1 MTSSGTNPPD
11 GPSWTTAWELLLPA
25 AGAPARR
32 RGRALQSALRESVRS
47 GRLAAG
53 TRLPSSREL
62 AADLGVSRGL
72 VTEAYEQLTAE
83 GYLRSDRGA
92 GTWVGDAARAG
103 AGAARDL
110 APRASGARV
119 DFRPGT
125 PDLSLFPRAA
135 WAAAHKS
142 VLARLP
148 HRALGYPDP
157 RGLPELRTALAS
169 LLVRRRGVVADP
181 ERLVVCSGVAQA
193 MTLLGFVLH
202 GHGLRTIGV
211 EDPGSPQHGPL
222 LAAAGLGETPLP
234 LDDDGLAMEP
244 LHRSGVRAVVTT
256 PAHQFPSGIAY
267 SARRRTELLDW
278 ARSVDGLVVEDD
290 YDGDFRYDR
299 APVGAL
305 QGLDPERV
313 AYSGSVSKSLAP
325 GLRLG
330 WLLVPD
336 RLADEVVERKRT
348 MDLGNP
354 SLDQA
359 LLADFIDGG
368 GYDRQLRR
376 CQRAYR
382 ERRDALVG
390 ALDEHFPGTEVSGI
404 AAGLH
409 AIARLPGRFG
419 PEPRFLEAA
428 RRAGIALRPLARTRD
443 GAVCGLGGP
452 ARARIR
458 ASDAVGHRARD
469 RVAGTGDAGWRSG
482 GALTRPAADTAP
494 RGLRRTGV
502 GASVVG
508 PAPWAEVRVGEPVA
522 GGSGGPE
529 AARWARARE
538 GRVRKAGPETVRDRP
553 RREPGAGGPRA
564 EGRYAE
570 DRCAKTGTGKAGC
583 SPPVRVRAAAGR

>member
-1 MTSSGTNPPD
+1 MTTSGTNPQD

-103 AGAARDL
+103 ARAARDL

-135 WAAAHKS
+135 WAATHKS

-267 SARRRTELLDW
+267 SAQRRTELLDW

-330 WLLVPD
+330 WLLVPE

-419 PEPRFLEAA
+419 PEPRFLESAQ
-428 RRAGIALRPLARTRD
+428 RAGIALRALAEHGTARYADSAVRLVLGYAHLTPSDIARGIGLLARETQ
-443 GAVCGLGGP
+443 GGGP
-452 ARARIR
+452 A
-458 ASDAVGHRARD
+458 
-469 RVAGTGDAGWRSG
+469 
-482 GALTRPAADTAP
+482 AP
-494 RGLRRTGV
+494 
-502 GASVVG
+502 
-508 PAPWAEVRVGEPVA
+508 
-522 GGSGGPE
+522 
-529 AARWARARE
+529 
-538 GRVRKAGPETVRDRP
+538 
-553 RREPGAGGPRA
+553 
-564 EGRYAE
+564 
-570 DRCAKTGTGKAGC
+570 
-583 SPPVRVRAAAGR
+583 